1 MVPRVHELSLAS
13 SAILADPSLC
23 ARYCAAQIGASATTT
38 ASCAAVAASL
48 RAVPPVT
55 QPPQLK
61 PTIMQAT
68 APTMAPHTMGLVFV
82 GNCMA
87 NPFMA
92 GAQPSGRRTHD
103 RVADD
108 QQEREKRK
116 QDGRYKPV
124 AHGCTS
130 RLVLVRARGARC
142 NTW

>member
-68 APTMAPHTMGLVFV
+68 APTTRPTPWAWYSLEIAWQILSWPER
-82 GNCMA
+82 
-87 NPFMA
+87 
-92 GAQPSGRRTHD
+92 GRQ
-103 RVADD
+103 V
-108 QQEREKRK
+108 
-116 QDGRYKPV
+116 
-124 AHGCTS
+124 
-130 RLVLVRARGARC
+130 GAR
-142 NTW
+142 TIA